1 MGAALNFDANQVA
14 PNSKPDPIPNGT
26 YRMHIVASGVK
37 PTNNGKGK
45 YLKLEL
51 QVLDGEYKGR
61 KVWDQLN
68 ILNENEQAQA
78 IAQGQLSAICH
89 ATGVMKLTNSSQLHH
104 IPMLVRVVV
113 SEQKGYDPK
122 NDVKGYKAIDGAKPA
137 PAPATAESS
146 PAAPAVDPA
155 NVPAWAK
162 KAS

>member
-1 MGAALNFDANQVA
+1 MGASLNFDANDVA
-14 PNSKPDPIPNGT
+14 PNTKPEPIPNGK
-26 YRMHIVASGVK
+26 YRMHITASEVQPAK
-37 PTNNGKGK
+37 SGKGK

-68 ILNENEQAQA
+68 IVNDNATAQK

-122 NDVKGYKAIDGAKPA
+122 NEVKGYEADGATPKA
-137 PAPATAESS
+137 VASTTAA
-146 PAAPAVDPA
+146 PAAPAADPA
-155 NVPAWAK
+155 NVPAWAQK